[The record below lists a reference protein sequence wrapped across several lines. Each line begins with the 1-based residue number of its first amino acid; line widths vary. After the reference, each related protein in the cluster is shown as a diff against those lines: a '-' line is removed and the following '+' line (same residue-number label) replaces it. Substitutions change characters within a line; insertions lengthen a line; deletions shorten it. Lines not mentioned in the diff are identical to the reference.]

1 MSDSRFPEIAWLIVI
16 GVLIALGAFPVLHF
30 LAAHR
35 VVGTIMLVVVIV
47 GTLEMIRRA
56 YVPTSPSLRV
66 DVSKA
71 VAYCAAALLALV
83 TVDWGPHWAIRACIT
98 AAEVAV
104 IFDIATIATR
114 PRAAAE

>member
-1 MSDSRFPEIAWLIVI
+1 MWLVAI

-35 VVGTIMLVVVIV
+35 LPGTLMLGAVTI

-56 YVPTSPSLRV
+56 YIPNSPSVRA
-66 DVSKA
+66 DVTKA
-71 VAYCAAALLALV
+71 IAYCAAAILALV
-83 TVDWGPHWAIRACIT
+83 TIDWGPHWAIRACIT

-104 IFDIATIATR
+104 VFDIATIAAR